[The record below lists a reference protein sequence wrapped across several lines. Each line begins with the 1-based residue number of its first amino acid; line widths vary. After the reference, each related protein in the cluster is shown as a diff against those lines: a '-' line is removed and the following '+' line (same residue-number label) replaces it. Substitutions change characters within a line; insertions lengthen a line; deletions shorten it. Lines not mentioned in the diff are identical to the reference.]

1 MGPFTLLSIKRQLQ
15 LRIVIVTVITQAVML
30 LPVGR
35 EVFQFSLTRNENLLT
50 AVLTRSINNLFRE
63 RCKLNSLH
71 MFNRH
76 CVECIVH
83 HT

>member
-15 LRIVIVTVITQAVML
+15 LRIVIVAVIAQAVML

-35 EVFQFSLTRNENLLT
+35 EGFQFSLTRNENLLT

-63 RCKLNSLH
+63 LCKLNSLH
-71 MFNRH
+71 MFNRL
-76 CVECIVH
+76 CAECIVH
-83 HT
+83 HI